1 MKLESKLPVSS
12 RRDLDVLPSDL
23 DALPTKD
30 VKHYVERFAR
40 VHGVQY
46 TRTGLDDY
54 AETITRAAGDDVKL
68 DTTGKLLVA
77 LKKNE
82 LINGR
87 QLARLMTNHMREVKG
102 VRPVR

>member
-30 VKHYVERFAR
+30 VKLYVERFAQ
-40 VHGVQY
+40 VHGIQY
-46 TRTGLDDY
+46 TRTKLDDY
-54 AETITRAAGDDVKL
+54 AEAITRTAGDDVKL
-68 DTTGKLLVA
+68 DSTGKLLVA

-102 VRPVR
+102 VR